1 MLRYSKT
8 VNVCVSFNN
17 LYVYLYKSLSISGG
31 KVGSTEGDNMLEEY
45 YARIAMIN
53 SNPDLLKDKSD
64 EEKIKLKDALDKVSE
79 KMEGSDD
86 ELEEAMNDFIATFDD
101 LGLGEISGEKT
112 RSLSLKKG
120 TNLPRQI
127 INDVTI
133 MTLKNF

>member
-1 MLRYSKT
+1 
-8 VNVCVSFNN
+8 
-17 LYVYLYKSLSISGG
+17 
-31 KVGSTEGDNMLEEY
+31 MLEKY

-53 SNPDLLKDKSD
+53 SNPDLLKNKSD
-64 EEKIKLKDALDKVSE
+64 DEKNKLRDALDKVSE
-79 KMEGSDD
+79 NMEGEDSD
-86 ELEEAMNDFIATFDD
+86 LEEAMTNFISTFDE
-101 LGLGEISGEKT
+101 LGLGEVSGEKT

>member
-1 MLRYSKT
+1 
-8 VNVCVSFNN
+8 
-17 LYVYLYKSLSISGG
+17 
-31 KVGSTEGDNMLEEY
+31 MLEEY
-45 YARIAMIN
+45 YSRLALLN
-53 SNPDLLKDKSD
+53 SNPDLLKEKSD
-64 EEKIKLKDALDKVSE
+64 DEKNKLKDALDDVSE

-86 ELEEAMNDFIATFDD
+86 ELEEAMDTFISTFDE
-101 LGLGEISGEKT
+101 LGLGTAVGGEKT